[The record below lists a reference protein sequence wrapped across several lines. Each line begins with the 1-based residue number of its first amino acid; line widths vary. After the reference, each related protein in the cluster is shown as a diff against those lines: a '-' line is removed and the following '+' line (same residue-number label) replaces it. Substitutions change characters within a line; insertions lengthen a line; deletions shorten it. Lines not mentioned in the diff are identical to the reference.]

1 EAKSRG
7 VLPQSFNGSFAQ
19 SCGRIRGSIRQEEA
33 VLAACGLH
41 ERRPNQV
48 PRRWLD
54 VSDTRTPAATET
66 LIESQPPLIGMR
78 TRNRRSLRRRSG
90 ATPLKMPVGLIPH
103 RTPDSNSTD
112 SSHFFKRER

>member
-1 EAKSRG
+1 MSDAAIRAAFRIHITVHDWPELREIEREAKSRG

-33 VLAACGLH
+33 ILAACGLH

-78 TRNRRSLRRRSG
+78 TRTRRDL
-90 ATPLKMPVGLIPH
+90 
-103 RTPDSNSTD
+103 
-112 SSHFFKRER
+112 